1 MLCINQQYN
10 IILLNYPFH
19 SKNFLTLKILLVYWR
34 QFQLCN
40 LYECK
45 LKYLLSQVTIGEK

>member
-10 IILLNYPFH
+10 IILLNYPFY